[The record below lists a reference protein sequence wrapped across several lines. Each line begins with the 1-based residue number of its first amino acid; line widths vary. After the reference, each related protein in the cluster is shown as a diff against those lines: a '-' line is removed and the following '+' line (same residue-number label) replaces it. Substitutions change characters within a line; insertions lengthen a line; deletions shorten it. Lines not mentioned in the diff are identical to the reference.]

1 MTANQATVHHIK
13 GEDIEARNGS
23 FTGTLDVTGAASFS
37 GDTQRQRQV
46 ASANGAITI
55 KDGFVFLTKAG
66 VAAMTLADP
75 VAGLPSAGGDDGKEL
90 TIIGLT
96 ANAHTV
102 TIAGGLN
109 GGGASADV
117 GTFGGAVGDRFSVVA
132 YNGKW
137 YSSGVNVNVTF
148 A

>member
-1 MTANQATVHHIK
+1 MTSTVFP
-13 GEDIEARNGS
+13 NGVTS
-23 FTGTLDVTGAASFS
+23 DVIGNVTGNVTGDVTGNLS
-37 GDTQRQRQV
+37 GAVKRPVQV
-46 ASANGAITI
+46 GSANGAITI
-55 KDGFVFLTKAG
+55 KDGFVVLTKAG

-75 VAGLPSAGGDDGKEL
+75 TATTDDGKEL
-90 TIIGLT
+90 TVIATT

-109 GGGASADV
+109 GVGAGADV

-137 YSSGVNVNVTF
+137 YASGVNVNVTF

>member
-1 MTANQATVHHIK
+1 MTTVFP
-13 GEDIEARNGS
+13 NGVVA
-23 FTGTLDVTGAASFS
+23 DVTGNVTGAVK
-37 GDTQRQRQV
+37 RPVQV

-55 KDGFVFLTKAG
+55 KDGFVVLTKAG

-75 VAGLPSAGGDDGKEL
+75 TATTDDGKEL
-90 TIIGLT
+90 TVIATT

-109 GGGASADV
+109 GAGASADV

-137 YSSGVNVNVTF
+137 YASGATVNVTF

>member
-1 MTANQATVHHIK
+1 MTSTVFP
-13 GEDIEARNGS
+13 NGVTS
-23 FTGTLDVTGAASFS
+23 DVTGNVTGNVTGDVTGNLS
-37 GDTQRQRQV
+37 GAVKRPVQV
-46 ASANGAITI
+46 GSANGAITI
-55 KDGFVFLTKAG
+55 KDGYVVLTKAG

-75 VAGLPSAGGDDGKEL
+75 TATTDDGKEL
-90 TIIGLT
+90 TVIALT

-102 TIAGGLN
+102 TIASGLN
-109 GGGASADV
+109 GAGAGADV

-137 YSSGVNVNVTF
+137 YASGVNVNVTF